1 MLSTKTST
9 FKTDANWTLPFPFFP
24 SPFFLHLS
32 SQKIKRISMAISN
45 CFFSIVHPKNR
56 WKHMST
62 FCVSGCV
69 VPFFWTKSSWNQ
81 APNYTLFFPKKLN
94 DFCFLTISTYLVDH
108 SLEIRALCFD
118 EILHWIFFLNIVI
131 VWNTKSQKSM
141 IFISCFLIFL
151 SMST

>member
-9 FKTDANWTLPFPFFP
+9 FKTDVNWTLPFPFFP

-45 CFFSIVHPKNR
+45 CFFSSVHPKNR

-69 VPFFWTKSSWNQ
+69 VPFFLDEKFMKSGTKLH
-81 APNYTLFFPKKLN
+81 TLLPQKVKW
-94 DFCFLTISTYLVDH
+94 FLFSDDKYIVDH
-108 SLEIRALCFD
+108 SSEIKSLMLD
-118 EILHWIFFLNIVI
+118 EILHWKYFSNFVI
-131 VWNTKSQKSM
+131 VWNTKSQ
-141 IFISCFLIFL
+141 ITFYQA
-151 SMST
+151 

>member
-94 DFCFLTISTYLVDH
+94 DFCFLTIST
-108 SLEIRALCFD
+108 SLFGNITLN
-118 EILHWIFFLNIVI
+118 IFFKYCP
-131 VWNTKSQKSM
+131 VWNTKSQ
-141 IFISCFLIFL
+141 ITFYQA
-151 SMST
+151 